1 MVLAD
6 SQSTSNTSGIYSI
19 NSNDVF
25 PLLSSGL
32 WRVKS
37 GRLGIF
43 AVGWKNG
50 EPVGERRYLWT
61 VDVGDL
67 IIETEARSCDLALVA
82 VAFEASEIEPI
93 AKEADAN
100 GDGGICGHVTIP
112 LLRQVE
118 RWVGGLTQVKG
129 FPGRSIA
136 ESSEIVG
143 TVSLEPAEGYSPK
156 AAMMWVRP
164 TTHQAYW
171 LDVERFVLGPSS
183 PLFPISRTTWLQAPE
198 DQSVEL
204 EIVSADQLCSKS
216 SYKEFMQG
224 LNLFHQ
230 YALEVIEEGWQ
241 TDRQR
246 GEQQFTARQ
255 QLNQEVTQTALQGL
269 VSVLQPSSGDYLLA
283 DTPLLRVAG
292 AVGHALGV
300 KIEPP
305 AESEQAQ
312 QVKEPLEAI
321 ARASQLRM
329 RQVLLR
335 GRWWRQDVGP
345 LVAYTQDERRPVAL
359 IPVRQTHYELLEA
372 NGQRIPVTE
381 AVARTVEP
389 VAFMFYRPLPEGHL
403 TAWNLLKFAFQGR
416 QRDLTVMGLAGV
428 VVTLLGMVLPQM
440 TAVLVD
446 DAIPFGSA
454 GLLLQIGLA
463 LVAVAIG
470 RASFQL
476 VQAITTMRLE
486 TGSDVA
492 LQAAVWDRLL
502 KLQTSFF
509 RDYAT
514 GDLLSRVSSITSI
527 RRLLSGSA
535 LDAILSGTF
544 ALLNLGLL
552 FYYSGKLAALALVVA
567 LLIMV
572 VTVTSGAFLLKKQRP
587 MLEIRGE
594 LYGLM
599 VQLINGVSKLRI
611 AGAESR
617 AFAQWGNKYRR
628 LLEIEL
634 STQQLED
641 SVNVFNTVIPTVT
654 TIALF
659 WLASRLVGP
668 FELST
673 GRFLAFNAAFA
684 IFIGGITNLSLTMI
698 DVMDVIPLWMR
709 SQPILAAS
717 PEVTTEKTDPGQL
730 SGAFCVDRVTFRYR
744 EDGPLILDNVTVEA
758 KPGEFIALVGPSGSG
773 KSTVL
778 RLLLGFEHPHS
789 GTVYYDG
796 RDMCGLNLTAIR
808 RQLGVVLQNGHISA
822 GSIFENISGGAL
834 ITQDDA
840 WRAAEMAGFA
850 EDVRNFPMQLH
861 TVVSEGGGNLSGG
874 QRQRLII
881 ARALAL
887 NPKLLLLDEATSALD
902 NRTQAIVSE
911 SLDQLNVTRVV
922 VAHRLSTIRN
932 ADRIYVIKAGR
943 VVQVGNFDE
952 LAKQP
957 GVFAE
962 LIKRQLA

>member
-6 SQSTSNTSGIYSI
+6 SHSADSNGAAAVSDHYSVE
-19 NSNDVF
+19 SNGVF
-25 PLLSSGL
+25 LLSSSLL
-32 WRVKS
+32 WRVAS

-43 AVGWKNG
+43 AVGWQNG

-61 VDVGDL
+61 VDAGDL
-67 IIETEARSCDLALVA
+67 MIGTEARSCDLALVA
-82 VAFEASEIEPI
+82 VAFELSQVELVARGETV
-93 AKEADAN
+93 DL
-100 GDGGICGHVTIP
+100 P
-112 LLRQVE
+112 LLRQIE
-118 RWVGGLTQVKG
+118 RWVNPLTQVKG
-129 FPGRSIA
+129 FPGESIA
-136 ESSEIVG
+136 DASDALGKV
-143 TVSLEPAEGYSPK
+143 VLQPAEAYSPK
-156 AAMMWVRP
+156 APTVWVKP
-164 TTHQAYW
+164 GTNQVCW
-171 LDVERFVLGPSS
+171 LDVEQFVLQPSS
-183 PLFPISRTTWLQAPE
+183 LFPISRTTWLRAHGDP
-198 DQSVEL
+198 
-204 EIVSADQLCSKS
+204 ADLQIFSTEQLCSEF
-216 SYKEFMQG
+216 SYGDLMEG
-224 LNLFHQ
+224 LDRFHR
-230 YALEVIEEGWQ
+230 YALEMIEMGWQ
-241 TDRQR
+241 TDRQL

-255 QLNQEVTQTALQGL
+255 QLNQEITQTTLQGL
-269 VSVLQPSSGDYLLA
+269 VSILQPQSGDYLLA

-300 KIEPP
+300 TIHPQ
-305 AESEQAQ
+305 AESERQTA
-312 QVKEPLEAI
+312 EPLEAI
-321 ARASQLRM
+321 ARASQLRL

-335 GRWWRQDVGP
+335 GRWWRQDAGP
-345 LVAYTQDERRPVAL
+345 LVAYTQDGRRPVAL
-359 IPVRQTHYELLEA
+359 LPVRQTHYELMHS
-372 NGQRIPVTE
+372 NGQRIPVDE

-389 VAFMFYRPLPEGHL
+389 IAFMFYRPLPEGHL
-403 TAWNLLKFAFQGR
+403 TALDLLKFAFHGR
-416 QRDLTVMGLAGV
+416 QRDLVSVGLAGV
-428 VVTLLGMVLPQM
+428 AVTLLGMVLPQM

-486 TGSDVA
+486 TGSDVT

-502 KLQTSFF
+502 KLRTSFF

-514 GDLLSRVSSITSI
+514 GDLLSRVSSITAI
-527 RRLLSGSA
+527 RRVLSGSA

-552 FYYSGKLAALALVVA
+552 FYYSAQLAAVALAVA
-567 LLIMV
+567 LLIMG
-572 VTVTSGAFLLKKQRP
+572 VTIASGAFLLKKQRP
-587 MLEIRGE
+587 MLELRGE

-617 AFAQWGNKYRR
+617 AFAQWGNKYRQ
-628 LLEIEL
+628 LLQIEL
-634 STQQLED
+634 STQRLED
-641 SVNVFNTVIPTVT
+641 TVNVFNTVIPTVT

-659 WLASRLVGP
+659 WVASTLVGP
-668 FELST
+668 FNLST

-684 IFIGGITNLSLTMI
+684 IFIGGITNLSLTVI
-698 DVMDVIPLWMR
+698 DVMDVIPLWLR
-709 SQPILAAS
+709 SQPILAAA
-717 PEVTTEKTDPGQL
+717 PEVTTEKNDPGQL
-730 SGAFCVDRVTFRYR
+730 SGAFCVDHVTFRYR
-744 EDGPLILDNVTVEA
+744 DDGPLILNDVKVEA

-778 RLLLGFEHPHS
+778 RLLLGFEHPQS
-789 GTVYYDG
+789 GTVYFDG
-796 RDMCGLNLTAIR
+796 RDMCGLDLTAVR

-850 EDVRNFPMQLH
+850 EDVRSFPMQLH
-861 TVVSEGGGNLSGG
+861 TVVSEGGSNLSGG

-902 NRTQAIVSE
+902 NRTQAIVSN
-911 SLDQLNVTRVV
+911 SLEQLKVTRVV
-922 VAHRLSTIRN
+922 VAHRLSTIRH

-943 VVQVGNFDE
+943 VVQVGSFDE
-952 LAKQP
+952 LARQP

>member
-6 SQSTSNTSGIYSI
+6 SQSTSSGIQAIS
-19 NSNDVF
+19 SNEVF
-25 PLLSSGL
+25 PLLSSAL

-43 AVGWKNG
+43 AVGWKDG

-67 IIETEARSCDLALVA
+67 IIETEARTCDLALVA

-136 ESSEIVG
+136 EASGLVG
-143 TVSLEPAEGYSPK
+143 MVSLEPAKGYSPK

-164 TTHQAYW
+164 KTNQAYW
-171 LDVERFVLGPSS
+171 LDGSQFVLKPSS
-183 PLFPISRTTWLQAPE
+183 PLFPISRTTWLQSADKP
-198 DQSVEL
+198 VEL
-204 EIVSADQLCSKS
+204 EVVSADQLCSKS
-216 SYKEFMQG
+216 SYREFMQG

-230 YALEVIEEGWQ
+230 YALEVINEGWE
-241 TDRQR
+241 TDRKR

-255 QLNQEVTQTALQGL
+255 QLNQDVTQTTLQGL
-269 VSVLQPSSGDYLLA
+269 VSVLQPGSGDYLLA

-292 AVGHALGV
+292 AVGHALRI

-305 AESEQAQ
+305 AESEQTQ

-321 ARASQLRM
+321 ARASQLRL

-345 LVAYTQDERRPVAL
+345 LVAYMQDGRRPVAL
-359 IPVRQTHYELLEA
+359 LPVRQTHYELLEA
-372 NGQRIPVTE
+372 NGQRVAVNE

-403 TAWNLLKFAFQGR
+403 TAWDLLKFAFQGR
-416 QRDLTVMGLAGV
+416 QRDLMVVGLAGI

-446 DAIPFGSA
+446 DAIPFGSS

-552 FYYSGKLAALALVVA
+552 FYYSGKLAALAVAVA

-572 VTVTSGAFLLKKQRP
+572 VTVASGAFLLKKQRP

-641 SVNVFNTVIPTVT
+641 SVNIFNTVIPTVT

-659 WLASRLVGP
+659 WLASTLVGP

-684 IFIGGITNLSLTMI
+684 IFISGITNLSLTMI

-709 SQPILAAS
+709 SQPILEAS

-744 EDGPLILDNVTVEA
+744 DDGPLILDNVTVQA

-861 TVVSEGGGNLSGG
+861 TVVSEGGSNLSGG

-911 SLDQLNVTRVV
+911 SLDRLNVTRVV

-943 VVQVGNFDE
+943 VVQVGNFEE

-957 GVFAE
+957 GIFAE

>member
-6 SQSTSNTSGIYSI
+6 SQSTFNLSDGHVISSNE
-19 NSNDVF
+19 VF
-25 PLLSSGL
+25 PLLTSGL

-43 AVGWKNG
+43 AVGWQDC

-61 VDVGDL
+61 VQPGDL
-67 IIETEARSCDLALVA
+67 VIGNELRSCDLALIA
-82 VAFEASEIEPI
+82 VAFEISEIEPI
-93 AKEADAN
+93 VKAADNN
-100 GDGGICGHVTIP
+100 GEICGHISLP

-136 ESSEIVG
+136 EASDVVG
-143 TVSLEPAEGYSPK
+143 TLSLDANEGYSPK
-156 AAMMWVRP
+156 AAMRWVRP
-164 TTHQAYW
+164 RTHQACW
-171 LDVERFVLGPSS
+171 LDVERFVLSPTS
-183 PLFPISRTTWLQAPE
+183 PLFPISKTTWVRAA
-198 DQSVEL
+198 DQPVEL
-204 EIVSADQLCSKS
+204 DIVSADQLCSTI
-216 SYKEFMQG
+216 SYGDFVQG

-230 YALEVIEEGWQ
+230 FALEVIEEEWQ
-241 TDRQR
+241 SDRQR
-246 GEQQFTARQ
+246 GEDQFAARQ
-255 QLNQEVTQTALQGL
+255 LLNQEVTQTTLQGL
-269 VSVLQPSSGDYLLA
+269 VSVLQPNAGNYLLA
-283 DTPLLRVAG
+283 ETPLLRMAG

-305 AESEQAQ
+305 AESERTQSL
-312 QVKEPLEAI
+312 KEPLEAI
-321 ARASQLRM
+321 ARASQLRS

-345 LVAYTQDERRPVAL
+345 LVAYTQDGHRPVAL
-359 IPVRQTHYELLEA
+359 LPVHQTHYELLDA
-372 NGQRIPVTE
+372 TGRRATVDE
-381 AVARTVEP
+381 AVASTVEP
-389 VAFMFYRPLPEGHL
+389 VAFMFYRPLPDGHL
-403 TAWNLLKFAFQGR
+403 TAWDLLKFAFHGR
-416 QRDLTVMGLAGV
+416 QRDLAVMALAGV
-428 VVTLLGMVLPQM
+428 IVTLLGMVLPQM

-463 LVAVAIG
+463 LVAMAIG

-486 TGSDVA
+486 TGSDVT

-502 KLQTSFF
+502 KLRTSFF

-544 ALLNLGLL
+544 AILNLGLL
-552 FYYSGKLAALALVVA
+552 FYYSARLAALALVVA
-567 LLIMV
+567 LLIMG
-572 VTVTSGAFLLKKQRP
+572 VTVASGAFLLKKQRP

-617 AFAQWGNKYRR
+617 AFAQWGNKYRQ
-628 LLEIEL
+628 LLQLEL
-634 STQQLED
+634 STQRLED

-659 WLASRLVGP
+659 WVASTLVGP
-668 FELST
+668 FELTT
-673 GRFLAFNAAFA
+673 GRFLAFSAAFA
-684 IFIGGITNLSLTMI
+684 IFISGITNLSLTMI

-709 SQPILAAS
+709 SQPILAAP
-717 PEVTTEKTDPGQL
+717 PEVTAEKTDPGQL
-730 SGAFCVDRVTFRYR
+730 TGAFCMDHVTFRYR
-744 EDGPLILDNVTVEA
+744 DDGPLILDDVTVEA

-778 RLLLGFEHPHS
+778 RLLLGFEHPLS

-834 ITQDDA
+834 NTQDDA
-840 WRAAEMAGFA
+840 WRAAEMAGYA
-850 EDVRNFPMQLH
+850 EDVRNLPMQLH
-861 TVVSEGGGNLSGG
+861 TVVSEGGSNLSGG

-887 NPKLLLLDEATSALD
+887 NPKMLLLDEATSALD
-902 NRTQAIVSE
+902 NKTQAIVSE
-911 SLDQLNVTRVV
+911 SLDRLNVTRIV

-943 VVQVGNFDE
+943 VVQVGSFDE
-952 LAKQP
+952 LAQQP

>member
-6 SQSTSNTSGIYSI
+6 SQSTSSGIQAI
-19 NSNDVF
+19 NSNEVF
-25 PLLSSGL
+25 PLLSSAL

-50 EPVGERRYLWT
+50 EPIGERRYLWT

-67 IIETEARSCDLALVA
+67 IIETEARTCDLALVA

-93 AKEADAN
+93 ARDADAN

-136 ESSEIVG
+136 ETSEVIG
-143 TVSLEPAEGYSPK
+143 TVSLETGEGYSPK
-156 AAMMWVRP
+156 AAMMWVKP
-164 TTHQAYW
+164 KTNQAYW
-171 LDVERFVLGPSS
+171 LDGPKFVLEPSS
-183 PLFPISRTTWLQAPE
+183 PLFPISRTTWLQSA
-198 DQSVEL
+198 DQPVEL
-204 EIVSADQLCSKS
+204 EVVSADQLCSKS

-230 YALEVIEEGWQ
+230 YSLEVINEGWE

-255 QLNQEVTQTALQGL
+255 QLNQDVTQTTLQGL
-269 VSVLQPSSGDYLLA
+269 VSVLQPGTGDYLLA

-292 AVGHALGV
+292 AVGHAMGV

-305 AESEQAQ
+305 AESEQSQ

-335 GRWWRQDVGP
+335 GRWWRQDAGP
-345 LVAYTQDERRPVAL
+345 LMAYTQDGRRPVAL
-359 IPVRQTHYELLEA
+359 LPVRQTHYELLEA
-372 NGQRIPVTE
+372 NGQRVAVNE

-403 TAWNLLKFAFQGR
+403 TAWDLLKFAFQGR
-416 QRDLTVMGLAGV
+416 RRDLTVVGLAGI

-446 DAIPFGSA
+446 DAIPFGSS
-454 GLLLQIGLA
+454 GMLLQIGLA

-552 FYYSGKLAALALVVA
+552 FYYSAKLAALAVAVA

-634 STQQLED
+634 STQRLED
-641 SVNVFNTVIPTVT
+641 SVNIFNTVIPTLT

-659 WLASRLVGP
+659 WLASSLVGP

-684 IFIGGITNLSLTMI
+684 IFISGITNLSLTMI

-709 SQPILAAS
+709 SQPILDAA
-717 PEVTTEKTDPGQL
+717 PEVTAEKTDPGQL
-730 SGAFCVDRVTFRYR
+730 TGTFKVDRVTFRYR
-744 EDGPLILDNVTVEA
+744 DDGPLILDGVTVEA

-778 RLLLGFEHPHS
+778 RLLLGFERPQS

-822 GSIFENISGGAL
+822 GSIYENISGGAL

-902 NRTQAIVSE
+902 NKTQAIVSE
-911 SLDQLNVTRVV
+911 SLDRLNVTRVV

-943 VVQVGNFDE
+943 VVQVGGFDE

>member
-6 SQSTSNTSGIYSI
+6 SQSTSSDIQSI
-19 NSNDVF
+19 NSNEVF
-25 PLLSSGL
+25 PLLSSRL
-32 WRVKS
+32 WKVKS

-43 AVGWKNG
+43 AVGWKDG

-61 VDVGDL
+61 VNIGDL
-67 IIETEARSCDLALVA
+67 IIETEARTCDLALIA

-93 AKEADAN
+93 AREADAN

-136 ESSEIVG
+136 NVSNVVG
-143 TVSLEPAEGYSPK
+143 TVSLEVADSYSPK
-156 AAMMWVRP
+156 AAMMWVKP
-164 TTHQAYW
+164 KTHKAYW
-171 LDVERFVLGPSS
+171 LDTERFVLDPSS
-183 PLFPISRTTWLQAPE
+183 PLFPISRTTWVQAQDKPV
-198 DQSVEL
+198 DL
-204 EIVSADQLCSKS
+204 EVVSADRLCSKS

-230 YALEVIEEGWQ
+230 YALEVIQEGWQ
-241 TDRQR
+241 SDRQR
-246 GEQQFTARQ
+246 GEEQFTARQ
-255 QLNQEVTQTALQGL
+255 QLNQEVTQTTLQGL
-269 VSVLQPSSGDYLLA
+269 VSVLQPGSGDYLLA
-283 DTPLLRVAG
+283 ETPLLRVAG

-345 LVAYTQDERRPVAL
+345 LIAYTQDSRRPVAL
-359 IPVRQTHYELLEA
+359 LPVQQTHYELLYA
-372 NGQRIPVTE
+372 NGKRIPVSE
-381 AVARTVEP
+381 AIAGTIEP

-403 TAWNLLKFAFQGR
+403 TAWDLLKFAFHGR
-416 QRDLTVMGLAGV
+416 QRDLLMMAGAGI

-470 RASFQL
+470 RACFQL

-486 TGSDVA
+486 TGSDVT

-527 RRLLSGSA
+527 RRILSGSA

-552 FYYSGKLAALALVVA
+552 FYYSGKLAALAVAVA
-567 LLIMV
+567 LLIMA
-572 VTVTSGAFLLKKQRP
+572 VTVTSGALLLKKQRP
-587 MLEIRGE
+587 MLELRGE

-628 LLEIEL
+628 LLQIEL
-634 STQQLED
+634 STQRLED
-641 SVNVFNTVIPTVT
+641 SVNVFNTIIPTVT

-659 WLASRLVGP
+659 WLASTLVGP
-668 FELST
+668 LELST

-684 IFIGGITNLSLTMI
+684 IFIGGVTNLSLTMI

-709 SQPILAAS
+709 SQPILEAA

-730 SGAFCVDRVTFRYR
+730 TGAFKVDRVRFRYR
-744 EDGPLILDNVTVEA
+744 DDGPLILDDVTVEA
-758 KPGEFIALVGPSGSG
+758 NPGEFIALVGPSGSG

-778 RLLLGFEHPHS
+778 RLLLGFEHPLS

-861 TVVSEGGGNLSGG
+861 TVVSEGGSNLSGG

-887 NPKLLLLDEATSALD
+887 NPKLLFLDEATSALD
-902 NRTQAIVSE
+902 NKTQAIVSE

-943 VVQVGNFDE
+943 VVQVGSFDE

>member
-1 MVLAD
+1 MVLANSHSAD
-6 SQSTSNTSGIYSI
+6 SNGAAAASDSHSIESNG
-19 NSNDVF
+19 VF
-25 PLLSSGL
+25 LLSSSRL
-32 WRVKS
+32 WRVAS

-43 AVGWKNG
+43 AVGWQNG

-61 VDVGDL
+61 VEAGDL
-67 IIETEARSCDLALVA
+67 MIGTAARSCNLALVA
-82 VAFEASEIEPI
+82 VAFELSQVEPV
-93 AKEADAN
+93 AQGETVDL
-100 GDGGICGHVTIP
+100 P
-112 LLRQVE
+112 LLRQIE
-118 RWVGGLTQVKG
+118 RWVNPLTQVKG
-129 FPGRSIA
+129 FPGESIA
-136 ESSEIVG
+136 DASDAVGKIV
-143 TVSLEPAEGYSPK
+143 LQPAETYSPK
-156 AAMMWVRP
+156 APMVWVKP
-164 TTHQAYW
+164 VTNQVCW
-171 LDVERFVLGPSS
+171 LDVEQFSLQPSS
-183 PLFPISRTTWLQAPE
+183 LFPISRTTWLRAHGEPVDLQILST
-198 DQSVEL
+198 Q
-204 EIVSADQLCSKS
+204 QLCANF
-216 SYKEFMQG
+216 SYGDLIEG
-224 LNLFHQ
+224 LDLFHR
-230 YALEVIEEGWQ
+230 YALEMIEMGWQ

-255 QLNQEVTQTALQGL
+255 QLNQEITQTTLQGL
-269 VSVLQPSSGDYLLA
+269 VSILQPQSGNYLLA

-300 KIEPP
+300 TIQPP
-305 AESEQAQ
+305 AESERQIA
-312 QVKEPLEAI
+312 EPLEAI
-321 ARASQLRM
+321 ARSSQLRL

-345 LVAYTQDERRPVAL
+345 LVAYTQDGRRPVAL
-359 IPVRQTHYELLEA
+359 LPVRQTHYELMYA
-372 NGQRIPVTE
+372 TGQRISVDE

-389 VAFMFYRPLPEGHL
+389 IAFMFYRPLPEGHL
-403 TAWNLLKFAFQGR
+403 TALDLLKFAFYGR
-416 QRDLTVMGLAGV
+416 QRDLVSVGLAGV
-428 VVTLLGMVLPQM
+428 AVTLLGMVLPQM

-486 TGSDVA
+486 TGSDVT

-502 KLQTSFF
+502 KLRTSFF

-514 GDLLSRVSSITSI
+514 GDLLSRVSSITAI
-527 RRLLSGSA
+527 RRVLSGSA

-552 FYYSGKLAALALVVA
+552 FYYSGKLAAVALAVA
-567 LLIMV
+567 LLIMG
-572 VTVTSGAFLLKKQRP
+572 VTITSGAFLLKKQRP
-587 MLEIRGE
+587 MLELRGE

-617 AFAQWGNKYRR
+617 AFAQWGNKYRQ
-628 LLEIEL
+628 LLQIEL
-634 STQQLED
+634 STQRLED
-641 SVNVFNTVIPTVT
+641 TVNVFNTVIPTVT

-659 WLASRLVGP
+659 WVASTLVGP
-668 FELST
+668 FNLST

-684 IFIGGITNLSLTMI
+684 IFIGGITNLSLTVI

-709 SQPILAAS
+709 SQPILAAA
-717 PEVTTEKTDPGQL
+717 PEVTTEKNDPGQL
-730 SGAFCVDRVTFRYR
+730 SGAFCVDHVTFRYR
-744 EDGPLILDNVTVEA
+744 DDGPLILNDVKVEA

-778 RLLLGFEHPHS
+778 RLLLGFEHPQS
-789 GTVYYDG
+789 GTVYFDG
-796 RDMCGLNLTAIR
+796 RDMCGLNLTAVR

-850 EDVRNFPMQLH
+850 EDVRSFPMQLH
-861 TVVSEGGGNLSGG
+861 TVVSEGGSNLSGG

-902 NRTQAIVSE
+902 NKTQAIVSE
-911 SLDQLNVTRVV
+911 SLDRLKVTRVV
-922 VAHRLSTIRN
+922 VAHRLSTIRH

-943 VVQVGNFDE
+943 VVQVGSFDE
-952 LAKQP
+952 LAQQP

>member
-6 SQSTSNTSGIYSI
+6 SQSTSSGIQAI
-19 NSNDVF
+19 NSNEVF
-25 PLLSSGL
+25 PLLSSAL

-50 EPVGERRYLWT
+50 EPIGERRYLWT

-67 IIETEARSCDLALVA
+67 IIETEARTCDLALVA

-93 AKEADAN
+93 ARDADAN

-136 ESSEIVG
+136 ETSEVIG
-143 TVSLEPAEGYSPK
+143 TVSLETGEGYSPK
-156 AAMMWVRP
+156 AAMMWVKP
-164 TTHQAYW
+164 KTNQAYW
-171 LDVERFVLGPSS
+171 LDGPKFVLEPSS
-183 PLFPISRTTWLQAPE
+183 PLFPISRTTWLQSA
-198 DQSVEL
+198 DQPVEL
-204 EIVSADQLCSKS
+204 EVVSADQLCSKS

-230 YALEVIEEGWQ
+230 YSLEVINEGWE

-255 QLNQEVTQTALQGL
+255 QLNQDVTQTTLQGL
-269 VSVLQPSSGDYLLA
+269 VSVLQPGTGDYLLA

-292 AVGHALGV
+292 AVGHAMGV

-305 AESEQAQ
+305 AESEQSQ

-335 GRWWRQDVGP
+335 GRWWRQDAGP
-345 LVAYTQDERRPVAL
+345 LMAYTQDGRRPVAL
-359 IPVRQTHYELLEA
+359 LPVRQTHYELLEA
-372 NGQRIPVTE
+372 NGQRVAVNE

-403 TAWNLLKFAFQGR
+403 TAWDLLKFAFQGR
-416 QRDLTVMGLAGV
+416 RRDLTVVGLAGI

-446 DAIPFGSA
+446 DAIPFGSS
-454 GLLLQIGLA
+454 GMLLQIGLA

-552 FYYSGKLAALALVVA
+552 FYYSAKLAALAVAVA

-634 STQQLED
+634 STQRLED
-641 SVNVFNTVIPTVT
+641 SVNIFNTVIPTLT

-659 WLASRLVGP
+659 WLASSLVGP

-684 IFIGGITNLSLTMI
+684 IFISGITNLSLTMI

-709 SQPILAAS
+709 SQPILDAA
-717 PEVTTEKTDPGQL
+717 PEVTAEKTDPGQL
-730 SGAFCVDRVTFRYR
+730 TGAFKVDRVTFRYR
-744 EDGPLILDNVTVEA
+744 DDGPLILDGVTVEA

-778 RLLLGFEHPHS
+778 RLLLGFERPQS

-822 GSIFENISGGAL
+822 GSIYENISGGAL

-902 NRTQAIVSE
+902 NKTQAIVSE
-911 SLDQLNVTRVV
+911 SLDRLNVTRVV

-943 VVQVGNFDE
+943 VVQVGSFDE

>member
-6 SQSTSNTSGIYSI
+6 SQSTSNASGIQTI

-25 PLLSSGL
+25 PLSSSGL
-32 WRVKS
+32 WQVKS

-50 EPVGERRYLWT
+50 AAVGERRYLWT

-82 VAFEASEIEPI
+82 VAFEASQIEPI

-136 ESSEIVG
+136 EVSEAVG
-143 TVSLEPAEGYSPK
+143 TVSLEPAGSYSPK
-156 AAMMWVRP
+156 AAMMWVKP
-164 TTHQAYW
+164 KTNQAYW
-171 LDVERFVLGPSS
+171 LDASQFVLDPSS
-183 PLFPISRTTWLQAPE
+183 PLFPISRTTWLQAQEQPV
-198 DQSVEL
+198 DLDV
-204 EIVSADQLCSKS
+204 VSADQLCSKS

-230 YALEVIEEGWQ
+230 YALEVIEAGWQ

-255 QLNQEVTQTALQGL
+255 QLNQEVTQTTLQGL
-269 VSVLQPSSGDYLLA
+269 VSVLQPSAGDYLLA
-283 DTPLLRVAG
+283 ETPLLRIAG
-292 AVGHALGV
+292 AVGHVLGV

-312 QVKEPLEAI
+312 QIKEPLEAI
-321 ARASQLRM
+321 ARSSQLRL

-335 GRWWRQDVGP
+335 GRWWRQDAGP
-345 LVAYTQDERRPVAL
+345 LVAYTQEGRQPVAL
-359 IPVRQTHYELLEA
+359 LPVRQTHYELLDA
-372 NGQRIPVTE
+372 NGKRVAVNE

-389 VAFMFYRPLPEGHL
+389 VAFMFYRPLPDGHL
-403 TAWNLLKFAFQGR
+403 TAWDLLKFAFQGR
-416 QRDLTVMGLAGV
+416 RRDLTVVGLAGIA
-428 VVTLLGMVLPQM
+428 VTLLGMVLPQM

-446 DAIPFGSA
+446 DAIPFGSS

-502 KLQTSFF
+502 KLRTSFF

-552 FYYSGKLAALALVVA
+552 FYYSGKLAALALAVA

-572 VTVTSGAFLLKKQRP
+572 VTITSGALLLKKQRP

-617 AFAQWGNKYRR
+617 AFAQWGNKYRQ
-628 LLEIEL
+628 LLQIEL

-641 SVNVFNTVIPTVT
+641 AVNVFNSVIPTVT

-659 WLASRLVGP
+659 WVASTLVGP
-668 FELST
+668 FSLST
-673 GRFLAFNAAFA
+673 GKFLAFNAAFA

-709 SQPILAAS
+709 SQPILEAP
-717 PEVTTEKTDPGQL
+717 PEVTIEKNDPGQL
-730 SGAFCVDRVTFRYR
+730 SGAFCVDHVTFRYR
-744 EDGPLILDNVTVEA
+744 DDGPLILNDVKVEA
-758 KPGEFIALVGPSGSG
+758 KSGEFIALVGPSGSG

-778 RLLLGFEHPHS
+778 RLLLGFEKPQS
-789 GTVYYDG
+789 GTVYFDG
-796 RDMCGLNLTAIR
+796 RDMAGLNLTAVR

-840 WRAAEMAGFA
+840 WRAAEMSGFA

-902 NRTQAIVSE
+902 NKTQAIVSD
-911 SLDQLNVTRVV
+911 SLDRLNVTRVV

-932 ADRIYVIKAGR
+932 ADRIYVIRAGR
-943 VVQVGNFDE
+943 VVQVGNFDQ

-957 GVFAE
+957 GVFAD

>member
-1 MVLAD
+1 FIG
-6 SQSTSNTSGIYSI
+6 S
-19 NSNDVF
+19 
-25 PLLSSGL
+25 
-32 WRVKS
+32 
-37 GRLGIF
+37 
-43 AVGWKNG
+43 
-50 EPVGERRYLWT
+50 
-61 VDVGDL
+61 
-67 IIETEARSCDLALVA
+67 EARSCNLALVA
-82 VAFEASEIEPI
+82 VAFEASELEPI
-93 AKEADAN
+93 AGAADAI
-100 GDGGICGHVTIP
+100 GSICGHVTIP

-118 RWVGGLTQVKG
+118 RWVGALTQIKG

-136 ESSEIVG
+136 DVSDAVG
-143 TVSLEPAEGYSPK
+143 KLSLDPTGSYSPK
-156 AAMMWVRP
+156 AAMVWVKP
-164 TTHQAYW
+164 KTNQVYW
-171 LDVERFVLGPSS
+171 LDVEKFVLKPSS
-183 PLFPISRTTWLQAPE
+183 PLFPISQTTWLQAQNQP
-198 DQSVEL
+198 VEL
-204 EIVSADQLCSKS
+204 EIVSADQLCARS
-216 SYKEFMQG
+216 SYGEFIQG
-224 LNLFHQ
+224 LNLFHR
-230 YALEVIEEGWQ
+230 YTLEIIEAGWQ
-241 TDRQR
+241 SDRQQ
-246 GEQQFTARQ
+246 GEAQFTARQ
-255 QLNQEVTQTALQGL
+255 QLNQEVTQTTLQGL
-269 VSVLQPSSGDYLLA
+269 VSVLQPGSGDFLLA
-283 DTPLLRVAG
+283 ETPLLRVAG
-292 AVGHALGV
+292 AVAHALGV
-300 KIEPP
+300 QIEPP
-305 AESEQAQ
+305 TESEQAQ
-312 QVKEPLEAI
+312 QIKEPLEAI
-321 ARASQLRM
+321 ARASQLRL

-335 GRWWRQDVGP
+335 GRWWRQDAGP
-345 LVAYTQDERRPVAL
+345 LVAYTQNGHCPVAL
-359 IPVRQTHYELLEA
+359 LPVRQTHYELLDA
-372 NGQRIPVTE
+372 TGRRTAVNE
-381 AVARTVEP
+381 AVAGTIEP

-403 TAWNLLKFAFQGR
+403 TAWDLLKFAFYGR
-416 QRDLTVMGLAGV
+416 QRDLMVVALAGI

-446 DAIPFGSA
+446 DAIPFGSG
-454 GLLLQIGLA
+454 GLLVQIGLA

-486 TGSDVA
+486 TGSDVT

-502 KLQTSFF
+502 KLRTSFF
-509 RDYAT
+509 RDYAN

-527 RRLLSGSA
+527 RRILSGSA

-552 FYYSGKLAALALVVA
+552 FYYSGRLAVLALGVA
-567 LLIMV
+567 LLTMG
-572 VTVTSGAFLLKKQRP
+572 VTVVSGALLLKKQRP
-587 MLEIRGE
+587 MLELRGE

-611 AGAESR
+611 AGAETR
-617 AFAQWGNKYRR
+617 AFAQWGDRYRR
-628 LLEIEL
+628 LLQIEL

-641 SVNVFNTVIPTVT
+641 SVNIFNTVIPTAT

-659 WLASRLVGP
+659 WVASTLVGP
-668 FELST
+668 LNLST

-684 IFIGGITNLSLTMI
+684 IFIGGVTNLSLTMI

-709 SQPILAAS
+709 SQPILEAQ

-730 SGAFCVDRVTFRYR
+730 TGAFCLDRVTFRYR
-744 EDGPLILDNVTVEA
+744 DDGPLILDDVTIEA

-778 RLLLGFEHPHS
+778 RLLLGFEHAQS

-840 WRAAEMAGFA
+840 WQAAEMAGFA
-850 EDVRNFPMQLH
+850 DDIRNFPMQLH
-861 TVVSEGGGNLSGG
+861 TVVSEGGTNLSGG

-881 ARALAL
+881 ARAVAL

-911 SLDQLNVTRVV
+911 SLDRLKVTRVV

-943 VVQVGNFDE
+943 VVQVGGFE
-952 LAKQP
+952 QLAKQP

>member
-1 MVLAD
+1 MI
-6 SQSTSNTSGIYSI
+6 G
-19 NSNDVF
+19 
-25 PLLSSGL
+25 
-32 WRVKS
+32 
-37 GRLGIF
+37 
-43 AVGWKNG
+43 
-50 EPVGERRYLWT
+50 
-61 VDVGDL
+61 
-67 IIETEARSCDLALVA
+67 TEARSCDLALVA
-82 VAFEASEIEPI
+82 VAFELSQVEPV
-93 AKEADAN
+93 AKEETVDL
-100 GDGGICGHVTIP
+100 P
-112 LLRQVE
+112 LLRQIE
-118 RWVGGLTQVKG
+118 RWVNPLTQVKG
-129 FPGRSIA
+129 FPGESIA
-136 ESSEIVG
+136 DASDALGKV
-143 TVSLEPAEGYSPK
+143 VLQPAEAYSPK
-156 AAMMWVRP
+156 APTVWVKP
-164 TTHQAYW
+164 VTNQACW
-171 LDVERFVLGPSS
+171 LDVEQFVLPPSS
-183 PLFPISRTTWLQAPE
+183 LFPISRTTWLRAHGEPVDLQILSTE
-198 DQSVEL
+198 
-204 EIVSADQLCSKS
+204 QLCANF
-216 SYKEFMQG
+216 SYGDLIEG
-224 LNLFHQ
+224 LDLFHQ
-230 YALEVIEEGWQ
+230 YALEMIEMGWQ

-255 QLNQEVTQTALQGL
+255 QLNQEITQTTLQGL
-269 VSVLQPSSGDYLLA
+269 VSILQPQSGNYLLA

-300 KIEPP
+300 TIQPP
-305 AESEQAQ
+305 AESERQTA
-312 QVKEPLEAI
+312 EPLEAI
-321 ARASQLRM
+321 ARSSQLRL

-335 GRWWRQDVGP
+335 DRWWRQDAGP
-345 LVAYTQDERRPVAL
+345 LVAYTQDGRRPVAL
-359 IPVRQTHYELLEA
+359 LPVRQTHYELMYS
-372 NGQRIPVTE
+372 NGQRIPVDE

-389 VAFMFYRPLPEGHL
+389 IAFMFYRPLPEGHL
-403 TAWNLLKFAFQGR
+403 TALDLLKFAFHGR
-416 QRDLTVMGLAGV
+416 QRDLVSVGLAGV
-428 VVTLLGMVLPQM
+428 AVTLLGMVLPQM

-486 TGSDVA
+486 TGSDVT

-502 KLQTSFF
+502 KLRTSFF

-514 GDLLSRVSSITSI
+514 GDLLSRVSSITAI
-527 RRLLSGSA
+527 RRVLSGSA

-552 FYYSGKLAALALVVA
+552 FYYSGKLAAVALAVA
-567 LLIMV
+567 LLIMG
-572 VTVTSGAFLLKKQRP
+572 VTITSGAFLLKKQRP
-587 MLEIRGE
+587 MLELRGE

-617 AFAQWGNKYRR
+617 AFAQWGNKYRQ
-628 LLEIEL
+628 LLQIEL
-634 STQQLED
+634 STQRLED
-641 SVNVFNTVIPTVT
+641 TVNVFNTVIPTVT

-659 WLASRLVGP
+659 WVASTLVGP
-668 FELST
+668 FNLST

-684 IFIGGITNLSLTMI
+684 IFIGGITNLSLTVI
-698 DVMDVIPLWMR
+698 DVMDVIPLWLR
-709 SQPILAAS
+709 SQPILAAP
-717 PEVTTEKTDPGQL
+717 PEVTTEKNDPGQL
-730 SGAFCVDRVTFRYR
+730 SGAFCVDHVTFRYR
-744 EDGPLILDNVTVEA
+744 DDGPLILNDVKVEA

-778 RLLLGFEHPHS
+778 RLLLGFEHPQS
-789 GTVYYDG
+789 GTVYFDG
-796 RDMCGLNLTAIR
+796 RDMCGLNLTAVR

-834 ITQDDA
+834 ITQDEA

-850 EDVRNFPMQLH
+850 EDVRSFPMQLH
-861 TVVSEGGGNLSGG
+861 TVVSEGGSNLSGG

-902 NRTQAIVSE
+902 NKTQAIVSD
-911 SLDQLNVTRVV
+911 SLDRLKVTRVV
-922 VAHRLSTIRN
+922 VAHRLSTIRH

-943 VVQVGNFDE
+943 VVQVGSFDE
-952 LAKQP
+952 LAQQP

>member
-6 SQSTSNTSGIYSI
+6 AHTSSIQSIESNG
-19 NSNDVF
+19 VF
-25 PLLSSGL
+25 PLTVSKL
-32 WRVKS
+32 WKVKS

-43 AVGWKNG
+43 AVSWKND

-67 IIETEARSCDLALVA
+67 IIGTEARTCDLALVA
-82 VAFEASEIEPI
+82 VAFEASEV
-93 AKEADAN
+93 EAVTQPVN
-100 GDGGICGHVTIP
+100 PDGSICGHVTIP

-118 RWVGGLTQVKG
+118 RWVGALTQVKG

-136 ESSEIVG
+136 EVSDVVG
-143 TVSLEPAEGYSPK
+143 TLNLEPASGYSPR

-164 TTHQAYW
+164 KNTPAYW
-171 LDVERFVLGPSS
+171 LDAEHFVLQPSS
-183 PLFPISRTTWLQAPE
+183 PVFPISRTTWVQAPDE
-198 DQSVEL
+198 PVEL
-204 EIVSADQLCSKS
+204 DVVSADQLCAKS
-216 SYKEFMQG
+216 TYGDFVQG

-230 YALEVIEEGWQ
+230 YALELIEEGWQ
-241 TDRQR
+241 SDRQR

-255 QLNQEVTQTALQGL
+255 QLNQDVTETTLQGL
-269 VSVLQPSSGDYLLA
+269 VSVLQPGAGDYLLA

-321 ARASQLRM
+321 SRASQLRL

-335 GRWWRQDVGP
+335 GRWWRQDSGP
-345 LVAYTQDERRPVAL
+345 LVAYTQEGRYPVAL
-359 IPVRQTHYELLEA
+359 LPVRQTHYELLDA
-372 NGQRIPVTE
+372 NGKRIPVNETI
-381 AVARTVEP
+381 ARTVEP
-389 VAFMFYRPLPEGHL
+389 VAFMFYRPLPDGDL
-403 TAWNLLKFAFQGR
+403 KAWDLLKFAFQGR
-416 QRDLTVMGLAGV
+416 QRDLMVMAVAGV
-428 VVTLLGMVLPQM
+428 IVTLLGMVLPQM

-446 DAIPFGSA
+446 DAIPFGSV

-470 RASFQL
+470 RACFQL

-486 TGSDVA
+486 TGSDVT

-509 RDYAT
+509 RDYST

-527 RRLLSGSA
+527 RSILSGSA

-552 FYYSGKLAALALVVA
+552 FYYSSKLAVLAMAVA

-572 VTVTSGAFLLKKQRP
+572 VTVTSGALLLKKQRP
-587 MLEIRGE
+587 MLELRGE

-634 STQQLED
+634 STQRLED

-659 WLASRLVGP
+659 WVASTLVGP
-668 FELST
+668 LNLST

-709 SQPILAAS
+709 SQPILDAS

-730 SGAFCVDRVTFRYR
+730 TGAFCVDHVTFRYR
-744 EDGPLILDNVTVEA
+744 DDGPLILDDVTVEA

-773 KSTVL
+773 KSTVM
-778 RLLLGFEHPHS
+778 RLLLGFEHPQS

-861 TVVSEGGGNLSGG
+861 TVVSEGGSNLSGG

-911 SLDQLNVTRVV
+911 SLDRLNVTRVV

-943 VVQVGNFDE
+943 VVQVGSFDE

>member
-6 SQSTSNTSGIYSI
+6 SPNLSNIHSI
-19 NSNDVF
+19 DSNGVF
-25 PLLSSGL
+25 PLVEFGL

-43 AVGWKNG
+43 AVGWKEG
-50 EPVGERRYLWT
+50 EPVGERRYLRT
-61 VDVGDL
+61 VDVGDVMVG
-67 IIETEARSCDLALVA
+67 TDAHPFNLAFIA
-82 VAFEASEIEPI
+82 VAFEASEIEPV
-93 AKEADAN
+93 AKPEDSN
-100 GDGGICGHVTIP
+100 GNICGHVGMP

-118 RWVGGLTQVKG
+118 RWVEALTQVKG
-129 FPGRSIA
+129 FPGRSIV
-136 ESSEIVG
+136 EFSNSVG
-143 TVSLEPAEGYSPK
+143 PLSLAPADGYSPK
-156 AAMMWVRP
+156 ATMMWVKLKNNS
-164 TTHQAYW
+164 AYW
-171 LDVERFVLGPSS
+171 LDGENFVLEPSS
-183 PLFPISRTTWLQAPE
+183 PLFPVSRMTWVQTKEQPA
-198 DQSVEL
+198 DL
-204 EIVSADQLCSKS
+204 EISSSEQLCSRV
-216 SYKEFMQG
+216 SYGEFLQG

-230 YALEVIEEGWQ
+230 YALEVIEEGWKS
-241 TDRQR
+241 DRQR

-255 QLNQEVTQTALQGL
+255 QLNQDATETTLQGL
-269 VSVLQPSSGDYLLA
+269 VSVLQPGSGDYLLA
-283 DTPLLRVAG
+283 ETPLLRVAG
-292 AVGHALGV
+292 AVGHALRV
-300 KIEPP
+300 TIEPP
-305 AESEQAQ
+305 AESEQSQ

-321 ARASQLRM
+321 ARASQLRL

-335 GRWWRQDVGP
+335 GRWWQQDVGP
-345 LVAYTQDERRPVAL
+345 LVAYTQDGRRPVAL
-359 IPVRQTHYELLEA
+359 LPVRQTHYEMLEA
-372 NGQRIPVTE
+372 SGKRVAVNE
-381 AVARTVEP
+381 AIARTLEP

-403 TAWNLLKFAFQGR
+403 TAWDLLKFAFQGR
-416 QRDLTVMGLAGV
+416 QRDLMVMGLAGV

-470 RASFQL
+470 RACFQL

-486 TGSDVA
+486 TGSDVT

-552 FYYSGKLAALALVVA
+552 FYYSAKLAVLALAVA

-572 VTVTSGAFLLKKQRP
+572 VTVTSGALLLKKQRP
-587 MLEIRGE
+587 MLELRGE

-617 AFAQWGNKYRR
+617 AFAQWGNRYRR
-628 LLEIEL
+628 LLQIEL
-634 STQQLED
+634 STQRLED
-641 SVNVFNTVIPTVT
+641 SVNVFNSIIPTVT

-659 WLASRLVGP
+659 WMASTLVGP
-668 FELST
+668 LNLTT

-684 IFIGGITNLSLTMI
+684 IFIGGVTNLSLTMI

-709 SQPILAAS
+709 SQPILEAP

-730 SGAFCVDRVTFRYR
+730 TGAFCVDRVTFRYR
-744 EDGPLILDNVTVEA
+744 DDGPLILDGVTVEA

-902 NRTQAIVSE
+902 NKTQAIVSE
-911 SLDQLNVTRVV
+911 SLDRLNVTRVV

-932 ADRIYVIKAGR
+932 ADRIYVIKAGQ

>member
-6 SQSTSNTSGIYSI
+6 SQGTFSAANVDAIESNG
-19 NSNDVF
+19 VF

-43 AVGWKNG
+43 AVGWKEG

-67 IIETEARSCDLALVA
+67 MIGTEARTCDLALVA

-93 AKEADAN
+93 AKDADAN
-100 GDGGICGHVTIP
+100 GKGGICGHVTIP

-118 RWVGGLTQVKG
+118 RWVGELTQIKG

-136 ESSEIVG
+136 EVSEVVG
-143 TVSLEPAEGYSPK
+143 TVNLEPEGGYSPK

-164 TTHQAYW
+164 TDSPAYW
-171 LDVERFVLGPSS
+171 LDGERFVLKPSS
-183 PLFPISRTTWLQAPE
+183 PLFPISRTTWVQAQ
-198 DQSVEL
+198 DQPVEL
-204 EIVSADQLCSKS
+204 EVVSAEKLCSKS
-216 SYKEFMQG
+216 SYGDFVKG

-230 YALEVIEEGWQ
+230 YALEVIDEGWQ
-241 TDRQR
+241 LDRQR
-246 GEQQFTARQ
+246 GEDQFTARQ
-255 QLNQEVTQTALQGL
+255 QLNQEVTQTTLQGL
-269 VSVLQPSSGDYLLA
+269 VSVLQPDASDFLLA
-283 DTPLLRVAG
+283 ETPLLRVAG

-305 AESEQAQ
+305 AESEHAQ

-321 ARASQLRM
+321 ARASQLRL

-345 LVAYTQDERRPVAL
+345 LVAYTQDGHQPVAL
-359 IPVRQTHYELLEA
+359 MPVRQTHYELLDA
-372 NGQRIPVTE
+372 AGQRVAVNE
-381 AVARTVEP
+381 AVARTIEP

-403 TAWNLLKFAFQGR
+403 TAWDLLKFAFQGR
-416 QRDLTVMGLAGV
+416 QRDLAVVGIAGV

-446 DAIPFGSA
+446 DAIPFGSV
-454 GLLLQIGLA
+454 GMLLQIGLA
-463 LVAVAIG
+463 LVAMAIG

-502 KLQTSFF
+502 KLRTSFF
-509 RDYAT
+509 KDYAT

-544 ALLNLGLL
+544 AVLNLGLL
-552 FYYSGKLAALALVVA
+552 FYYSGKLALLALAVA
-567 LLIMV
+567 LLIMA

-587 MLEIRGE
+587 MLELRGE

-628 LLEIEL
+628 LLQIEL
-634 STQQLED
+634 STQRLED
-641 SVNVFNTVIPTVT
+641 AVNIFNSVIPTVT
-654 TIALF
+654 AIALF
-659 WLASRLVGP
+659 WLASTLVGP
-668 FELST
+668 FELTT
-673 GRFLAFNAAFA
+673 GRFLAFSAAFA
-684 IFIGGITNLSLTMI
+684 IFISGITNLSLTMI

-709 SQPILAAS
+709 SQPILDAP
-717 PEVTTEKTDPGQL
+717 PEVTTEKTDPGKL

-744 EDGPLILDNVTVEA
+744 DDGPLILNDVTVEA

-778 RLLLGFEHPHS
+778 RLLLGFENPHS

-796 RDMCGLNLTAIR
+796 RDMAGLNLTAVR
-808 RQLGVVLQNGHISA
+808 RQLGVVLQNGHISS

-902 NRTQAIVSE
+902 NKTQAIVSE
-911 SLDQLNVTRVV
+911 SLDRLNVTRVV

-943 VVQVGNFDE
+943 VVQVGSFDE
-952 LAKQP
+952 LAEQP

>member
-1 MVLAD
+1 MVLAN
-6 SQSTSNTSGIYSI
+6 SQSTSSDIKSI
-19 NSNDVF
+19 NSNEVF
-25 PLLSSGL
+25 PLLSSRL
-32 WRVKS
+32 WKVKS

-43 AVGWKNG
+43 AVGWKDG

-61 VDVGDL
+61 VNIGDL
-67 IIETEARSCDLALVA
+67 IIETEARTCDLALIA

-93 AKEADAN
+93 AREADAN

-136 ESSEIVG
+136 NVSNVVG
-143 TVSLEPAEGYSPK
+143 TVSLEVADSYSPK
-156 AAMMWVRP
+156 AAMMWVKP
-164 TTHQAYW
+164 KTHKAYW
-171 LDVERFVLGPSS
+171 LDTERFVLDPSS
-183 PLFPISRTTWLQAPE
+183 PLFPISRTTWVQAQDKPV
-198 DQSVEL
+198 DL
-204 EIVSADQLCSKS
+204 EVVSADRLCSKS

-230 YALEVIEEGWQ
+230 YALEVIQEGWQ
-241 TDRQR
+241 SDRQR
-246 GEQQFTARQ
+246 GEEQFTARQ
-255 QLNQEVTQTALQGL
+255 QLNQEVTQTTLQGL
-269 VSVLQPSSGDYLLA
+269 VSVLQPGSGDYLLA
-283 DTPLLRVAG
+283 ETPLLRVAG

-345 LVAYTQDERRPVAL
+345 LIAYTQDSRRPVAL
-359 IPVRQTHYELLEA
+359 LPVQQTHYELLYA
-372 NGQRIPVTE
+372 NGKRIPVSE
-381 AVARTVEP
+381 AIAGTIEP

-403 TAWNLLKFAFQGR
+403 TAWDLLKFAFHGR
-416 QRDLTVMGLAGV
+416 QRDLLMMAGAGI

-470 RASFQL
+470 RACFQL

-486 TGSDVA
+486 TGSDVT

-527 RRLLSGSA
+527 RRILSGSA

-552 FYYSGKLAALALVVA
+552 FYYSGKLAALAVAVA
-567 LLIMV
+567 LLIMA
-572 VTVTSGAFLLKKQRP
+572 VTVTSGALLLKKQRP
-587 MLEIRGE
+587 MLELRGE

-628 LLEIEL
+628 LLQIEL
-634 STQQLED
+634 STQRLED
-641 SVNVFNTVIPTVT
+641 SVNVFNTIIPTVT

-659 WLASRLVGP
+659 WLASTLVGP
-668 FELST
+668 LELST

-684 IFIGGITNLSLTMI
+684 IFIGGVTNLSLTMI

-709 SQPILAAS
+709 SQPILEAA

-730 SGAFCVDRVTFRYR
+730 TGTFKVDRVRFRYR
-744 EDGPLILDNVTVEA
+744 DDGPLILDDVTVEA
-758 KPGEFIALVGPSGSG
+758 NPGEFIALVGPSGSG

-778 RLLLGFEHPHS
+778 RLLLGFEHPLS

-861 TVVSEGGGNLSGG
+861 TVVSEGGSNLSGG

-881 ARALAL
+881 A
-887 NPKLLLLDEATSALD
+887 
-902 NRTQAIVSE
+902 
-911 SLDQLNVTRVV
+911 
-922 VAHRLSTIRN
+922 
-932 ADRIYVIKAGR
+932 
-943 VVQVGNFDE
+943 
-952 LAKQP
+952 
-957 GVFAE
+957 
-962 LIKRQLA
+962 

>member
-6 SQSTSNTSGIYSI
+6 SQSKTGAADIHSI
-19 NSNDVF
+19 NSNEVF
-25 PLLSSGL
+25 PLVTPGL
-32 WRVKS
+32 WQVKS
-37 GRLGIF
+37 GRVGIF
-43 AVGWKNG
+43 AVGWKDEG
-50 EPVGERRYLWT
+50 PVGERRYLWT
-61 VDVGDL
+61 LKVGDL
-67 IIETEARSCDLALVA
+67 LIGTEARTCDLALIA
-82 VAFEASEIEPI
+82 VAFEASEIETI
-93 AKEADAN
+93 VTTGESN
-100 GDGGICGHVTIP
+100 SSLEGHVTVP
-112 LLRQVE
+112 LLRQAE
-118 RWVGGLTQVKG
+118 RWMEALTQVKG
-129 FPGRSIA
+129 FPGRSIVDGSDA
-136 ESSEIVG
+136 VG
-143 TVSLEPAEGYSPK
+143 TVNLESNGGYSCK
-156 AAMMWVRP
+156 AAMMWVQP
-164 TTHQAYW
+164 KSDQVHW
-171 LDVERFVLGPSS
+171 LGEEKFVIGTGS
-183 PLFPISRTTWLQAPE
+183 PLFPVLRTTWVQARDMP
-198 DQSVEL
+198 VEL
-204 EIVSADQLCSKS
+204 TVIPAQQLCSNS
-216 SYKEFMQG
+216 TYGDFVQG
-224 LNLFHQ
+224 LTLFHQ

-241 TDRQR
+241 LDRQR
-246 GEQQFTARQ
+246 GEAQFTARQ

-269 VSVLQPSSGDYLLA
+269 VSVLQPSAGDFLLA
-283 DTPLLRVAG
+283 ETPLLRIAG

-300 KIEPP
+300 KINPP
-305 AESEQAQ
+305 AESERSQ
-312 QVKEPLEAI
+312 QLKEPLEAI
-321 ARASQLRM
+321 ARASQLRL

-335 GRWWRQDVGP
+335 GRWWRQDAGP
-345 LVAYTQDERRPVAL
+345 LVAYTQDGHRPVAL
-359 IPVRQTHYELLEA
+359 LPIKQTHYELLDA
-372 NGQRIPVTE
+372 TGKRVVVNE
-381 AVARTVEP
+381 AVANTVEP
-389 VAFMFYRPLPEGHL
+389 VAFMFYRPLPEGDL
-403 TAWNLLKFAFQGR
+403 TAWDLLKFAFHGR
-416 QRDLTVMGLAGV
+416 QRDLVVVGVAGV

-463 LVAVAIG
+463 LVAMAIG

-486 TGSDVA
+486 TGSDVT

-502 KLQTSFF
+502 KLRTSFF

-527 RRLLSGSA
+527 RRILSGSA

-552 FYYSGKLAALALVVA
+552 FYYSGRLAVLALVVA
-567 LLIMV
+567 LLTTG
-572 VTVTSGAFLLKKQRP
+572 VTVTSGALLLKKQRP
-587 MLEIRGE
+587 MLELRGE

-628 LLEIEL
+628 LLQIEL
-634 STQQLED
+634 STQRLED

-659 WLASRLVGP
+659 WVASTLVGP
-668 FELST
+668 LELTT

-709 SQPILAAS
+709 SQPILEAS
-717 PEVTTEKTDPGQL
+717 PEVTSEKTDPGEL
-730 SGAFCVDRVTFRYR
+730 TGAFCMDHVTFRYR
-744 EDGPLILDNVTVEA
+744 DDGPLILDDVTVEA

-778 RLLLGFEHPHS
+778 RLLLGFEHPLS

-796 RDMCGLNLTAIR
+796 RDMCGLNLTTIR

-834 ITQDDA
+834 ISQDDA

-850 EDVRNFPMQLH
+850 DDVRNFPMQLH
-861 TVVSEGGGNLSGG
+861 TVVSEGGSNLSGG

-902 NRTQAIVSE
+902 NKTQAIVSE
-911 SLDQLNVTRVV
+911 SLDRLNVTRVV

-943 VVQVGNFDE
+943 VVQVGSFDE

>member
-6 SQSTSNTSGIYSI
+6 SQSTANTSGIRSI
-19 NSNDVF
+19 NSNEVF
-25 PLLSSGL
+25 PLVSSGL

-61 VDVGDL
+61 VGVDELIVGTD
-67 IIETEARSCDLALVA
+67 ARTCDLALVA
-82 VAFEASEIEPI
+82 VAFDPSELEPI
-93 AKEADAN
+93 NARGAAN
-100 GDGGICGHVTIP
+100 DSICGHVSVP
-112 LLRQVE
+112 LLRQIE
-118 RWVGGLTQVKG
+118 RWVGALTQVKG
-129 FPGRSIA
+129 FPGRSIVDVSDVVGSVKLEA
-136 ESSEIVG
+136 E
-143 TVSLEPAEGYSPK
+143 AGYSPK
-156 AAMMWVRP
+156 AAMMWVKP
-164 TTHQAYW
+164 KNGQVQW
-171 LDVERFVLGPSS
+171 LDGEKFLLGAAS
-183 PLFPISRTTWLQAPE
+183 PLFPISRTTWVRSQQ
-198 DQSVEL
+198 QSVEL
-204 EIVSADQLCSKS
+204 DIVSAHQLCDKS
-216 SYKEFMQG
+216 TYSAFIAG

-230 YALEVIEEGWQ
+230 YALELIEEGWQ

-255 QLNQEVTQTALQGL
+255 QLNQEVTETTLQGL
-269 VSVLQPSSGDYLLA
+269 VSVLQPGSGDYLLA
-283 DTPLLRVAG
+283 ETPLLRVAG
-292 AVGHALGV
+292 AVGHALGIPI
-300 KIEPP
+300 KPP
-305 AESEQAQ
+305 AESERGQQA
-312 QVKEPLEAI
+312 KEPLESI
-321 ARASQLRM
+321 ARASQLRL

-335 GRWWRQDVGP
+335 GRWWREDAGP
-345 LVAYTQDERRPVAL
+345 LVAYTQETRRPVAL
-359 IPVRQTHYELLEA
+359 LPVRQTHYELLEPTGKRTVV
-372 NGQRIPVTE
+372 NE
-381 AVARTVEP
+381 AVARTIEP

-403 TAWNLLKFAFQGR
+403 AAWDLLKFAFQGR
-416 QRDLTVMGLAGV
+416 QRDLLVVALASM
-428 VVTLLGMVLPQM
+428 VVTLLGMVVPQM

-446 DAIPFGSA
+446 DAIPFGSDS
-454 GLLLQIGLA
+454 LLLQIGVA

-486 TGSDVA
+486 TGSDVT

-527 RRLLSGSA
+527 RRILSGSA

-544 ALLNLGLL
+544 AILNLGLL
-552 FYYSGKLAALALVVA
+552 FYYSAKLAALAVGVA

-572 VTVTSGAFLLKKQRP
+572 VTVSSGAFLLKKQRP
-587 MLEIRGE
+587 ILEIKGE

-599 VQLINGVSKLRI
+599 VQLLNGVSKLRI

-628 LLEIEL
+628 LLQIEL
-634 STQQLED
+634 STQRLED
-641 SVNVFNTVIPTVT
+641 SVNVFNTAIPTLT

-659 WLASRLVGP
+659 WLASTLVGP
-668 FELST
+668 LNLTT

-684 IFIGGITNLSLTMI
+684 IFISGVTSLSLTMI
-698 DVMDVIPLWMR
+698 DVLDVIPLWMR
-709 SQPILAAS
+709 SQPILEAQ
-717 PEVTTEKTDPGQL
+717 PEVTAEKTDPGQL
-730 SGAFCVDRVTFRYR
+730 TGAFCMDHVTFRYR
-744 EDGPLILDNVTVEA
+744 DDGPLILDDVTVEA

-911 SLDQLNVTRVV
+911 SLDRLNVTRVV

-943 VVQVGNFDE
+943 VVQVGSFDE

>member
-6 SQSTSNTSGIYSI
+6 SPNLSNIHSIDSNGI
-19 NSNDVF
+19 F
-25 PLLSSGL
+25 QLLDSGL

-43 AVGWKNG
+43 AVEWKDG
-50 EPVGERRYLWT
+50 EPVSERRYLWT
-61 VDVGDL
+61 VDVGDMM
-67 IIETEARSCDLALVA
+67 IGTDTRSCNLALVA
-82 VAFEASEIEPI
+82 VAFESSAIEPI
-93 AKEADAN
+93 AKPEDTN
-100 GDGGICGHVTIP
+100 GNICGHVGIP

-118 RWVGGLTQVKG
+118 RWVEALTQVKG
-129 FPGRSIA
+129 FPGRSIV
-136 ESSEIVG
+136 EFSNSVG
-143 TVSLEPAEGYSPK
+143 PLSLNPTDGYSPK
-156 AAMMWVRP
+156 ATMMWVKLKTNP
-164 TTHQAYW
+164 VYW
-171 LDVERFVLGPSS
+171 LDGEKFVLQPSS
-183 PLFPISRTTWLQAPE
+183 PLFPVSRMTWIQAKEQPV
-198 DQSVEL
+198 DL
-204 EIVSADQLCSKS
+204 EVLSSEQLCSRI
-216 SYKEFMQG
+216 SYREFTQG
-224 LNLFHQ
+224 LTLFHQ

-241 TDRQR
+241 SDRQR

-255 QLNQEVTQTALQGL
+255 QLNQEVTQTTLQGL
-269 VSVLQPSSGDYLLA
+269 VSVLQPGSGNYLLA
-283 DTPLLRVAG
+283 ETPLLRVAG

-300 KIEPP
+300 KIDPP
-305 AESEQAQ
+305 AESEHAQ

-321 ARASQLRM
+321 ARSSQLRL

-345 LVAYTQDERRPVAL
+345 LVAYTQDNRYPVAL
-359 IPVRQTHYELLEA
+359 LPVHQTHYEMLNA
-372 NGQRIPVTE
+372 NGQRVTVIE
-381 AVARTVEP
+381 AVARTLEP
-389 VAFMFYRPLPEGHL
+389 VAFMFYRPLPEGDL
-403 TAWNLLKFAFQGR
+403 TAWDLLKFAFQGR
-416 QRDLTVMGLAGV
+416 RRDLVVVGIAGII
-428 VVTLLGMVLPQM
+428 VTLLGMVLPQM

-446 DAIPFGSA
+446 DAIPFGST
-454 GLLLQIGLA
+454 GLLFQIGLA
-463 LVAVAIG
+463 LVAMAIG
-470 RASFQL
+470 RASFQF

-486 TGSDVA
+486 TGSDVT

-502 KLQTSFF
+502 KLRTSFF
-509 RDYAT
+509 REYST
-514 GDLLSRVSSITSI
+514 GDLLSRVSSITAI
-527 RRLLSGSA
+527 RGILSGSA

-544 ALLNLGLL
+544 AILNLGLL
-552 FYYSGKLAALALVVA
+552 FYYSAKLAALALVVA
-567 LLIMV
+567 LLVMG

-587 MLEIRGE
+587 MLELRGE

-617 AFAQWGNKYRR
+617 AFAQWGNKYRQ
-628 LLEIEL
+628 LLQVEL

-659 WLASRLVGP
+659 WVASTLVGP
-668 FELST
+668 LSLST
-673 GRFLAFNAAFA
+673 GRFLAFSAAFA
-684 IFIGGITNLSLTMI
+684 IFISGITNLSLTMI

-709 SQPILAAS
+709 SQPILKAP

-730 SGAFCVDRVTFRYR
+730 TGAFCLDHVTFRYR
-744 EDGPLILDNVTVEA
+744 DDGPLILDDVTVEA
-758 KPGEFIALVGPSGSG
+758 KPGEFIALVGPSGAG

-778 RLLLGFEHPHS
+778 RLLLGFEHPQS
-789 GTVYYDG
+789 GTIYYDG

-834 ITQDDA
+834 IAQDDA

-850 EDVRNFPMQLH
+850 DDIRSFPMQLH
-861 TVVSEGGGNLSGG
+861 TVVSEGGSNLSGG

-902 NRTQAIVSE
+902 NKTQAIVSE

-943 VVQVGNFDE
+943 VVQVGSFDE
-952 LAKQP
+952 LAKQS

>member
-1 MVLAD
+1 MVLAN
-6 SQSTSNTSGIYSI
+6 SQSPSVTSGIHSI

-25 PLLSSGL
+25 PLVASAL

-50 EPVGERRYLWT
+50 EPIGERRYLWT

-67 IIETEARSCDLALVA
+67 MVGTESRSCDLALVA
-82 VAFEASEIEPI
+82 VAFEATEIEPI
-93 AKEADAN
+93 AKDADAN

-136 ESSEIVG
+136 EASDVVG
-143 TVSLEPAEGYSPK
+143 PMKLGPAEGYSPK
-156 AAMMWVRP
+156 ATMMWVRP
-164 TTHQAYW
+164 TSNKVYW
-171 LDVERFVLGPSS
+171 LDGEKFVLEPSS
-183 PLFPISRTTWLQAPE
+183 PLFPISRTTWLQTQ
-198 DQSVEL
+198 DQPVEL
-204 EIVSADQLCSKS
+204 DVVSAEKLCSKS
-216 SYKEFMQG
+216 SYREFMQG

-230 YALEVIEEGWQ
+230 YSLEIINEGWE

-255 QLNQEVTQTALQGL
+255 QLNQEVTQTTLQGL

-283 DTPLLRVAG
+283 ETPLLRMAG

-321 ARASQLRM
+321 ARSSQLRL

-335 GRWWRQDVGP
+335 GRWWRQDAGP
-345 LVAYTQDERRPVAL
+345 LVAYTQDGHRPVAL

-372 NGQRIPVTE
+372 NGRRVAVNE

-403 TAWNLLKFAFQGR
+403 TAWDLLKFAFQGR
-416 QRDLTVMGLAGV
+416 QRDLTVVGLAGV

-446 DAIPFGSA
+446 DAIPFGST

-527 RRLLSGSA
+527 RQLLSGSA

-552 FYYSGKLAALALVVA
+552 FYYSAKLAALAMAVA

-572 VTVTSGAFLLKKQRP
+572 VTVSSGAILLKKQRP

-641 SVNVFNTVIPTVT
+641 SVNVFNSVIPTIT

-659 WLASRLVGP
+659 WIASTLVGP

-673 GRFLAFNAAFA
+673 GRFLAFNAAFT
-684 IFIGGITNLSLTMI
+684 IFISGITSLSLTMI

-717 PEVTTEKTDPGQL
+717 PEVTTAKNDPGQL
-730 SGAFCVDRVTFRYR
+730 SGAFCMDHVTFRYR
-744 EDGPLILDNVTVEA
+744 DDGPLILNDVKVEA

-778 RLLLGFEHPHS
+778 RLLLGFEKPQS
-789 GTVYYDG
+789 GTVYFDG
-796 RDMCGLNLTAIR
+796 RDMSGLNLTALR
-808 RQLGVVLQNGHISA
+808 RQLGVVLQNGHISS

-902 NRTQAIVSE
+902 NKTQAIVSE
-911 SLDQLNVTRVV
+911 SLDRLNVTRVV

-943 VVQVGNFDE
+943 VVQVGSFDE

-962 LIKRQLA
+962 LIQRQLA

>member
-6 SQSTSNTSGIYSI
+6 SQSTSNTSDIYSI

-82 VAFEASEIEPI
+82 VGFEASEIEPI
-93 AKEADAN
+93 ARDADAN

-136 ESSEIVG
+136 EVSEIVG
-143 TVSLEPAEGYSPK
+143 TVSLEPTGGYSPK
-156 AAMMWVRP
+156 AAMMWVKP
-164 TTHQAYW
+164 TTNQAYW
-171 LDVERFVLGPSS
+171 LDVEQFVLDPSS
-183 PLFPISRTTWLQAPE
+183 PLFPISRTTWLQAP
-198 DQSVEL
+198 DQPVEL
-204 EIVSADQLCSKS
+204 EVVSADQLCSKS
-216 SYKEFMQG
+216 SYKEFMRG

-230 YALEVIEEGWQ
+230 YALEVINEGWE

-255 QLNQEVTQTALQGL
+255 QLNQDVTQTTLQGL

-292 AVGHALGV
+292 AVGHALGL
-300 KIEPP
+300 KIEPS

-335 GRWWRQDVGP
+335 GRWWRQDAGP
-345 LVAYTQDERRPVAL
+345 LVAYTQDGRRPVAL

-372 NGQRIPVTE
+372 SGKRVAVNET
-381 AVARTVEP
+381 VARTVEP

-403 TAWNLLKFAFQGR
+403 TAWDLLKFAFQGR
-416 QRDLTVMGLAGV
+416 QRDLMIVGLAGV

-446 DAIPFGSA
+446 DAIPFGSE
-454 GLLLQIGLA
+454 GLLFQIGLA

-552 FYYSGKLAALALVVA
+552 FYYSGKLAALALAVA

-634 STQQLED
+634 STQRLED

-659 WLASRLVGP
+659 WVASTLVGP

-684 IFIGGITNLSLTMI
+684 IFISGITNLSLTMI

-709 SQPILAAS
+709 SQPILEAS
-717 PEVTTEKTDPGQL
+717 PEVTTEKNDPGAL
-730 SGAFCVDRVTFRYR
+730 SGAFCMDHVTFRYR
-744 EDGPLILDNVTVEA
+744 DDGPLILNDVKVEA

-778 RLLLGFEHPHS
+778 RLLLGFEKPQS
-789 GTVYYDG
+789 GTVYFDG
-796 RDMCGLNLTAIR
+796 RDMAGLNLTAVR

-850 EDVRNFPMQLH
+850 DDVRNFPMQLH

-902 NRTQAIVSE
+902 NKTQAIVSE

-943 VVQVGNFDE
+943 VVQVGSFDE

>member
-6 SQSTSNTSGIYSI
+6 SPNLSNIHSI
-19 NSNDVF
+19 ESNGVF
-25 PLLSSGL
+25 PLVKSGL

-43 AVGWKNG
+43 AVEWKQG
-50 EPVGERRYLWT
+50 EPVGERRYLRT
-61 VDVGDL
+61 VEIGDVMVGTD
-67 IIETEARSCDLALVA
+67 IHTCNLALIA
-82 VAFEASEIEPI
+82 VAFEASEVEPI
-93 AKEADAN
+93 AKPEDAN
-100 GDGGICGHVTIP
+100 GNICGIVGMP

-118 RWVGGLTQVKG
+118 RWVNALTQVKG
-129 FPGRSIA
+129 FPGRTII
-136 ESSEIVG
+136 EFSSHVG
-143 TVSLEPAEGYSPK
+143 TLKLNPADGYSPK
-156 AAMMWVRP
+156 SRIMWVKLK
-164 TTHQAYW
+164 TSSAYW
-171 LDVERFVLGPSS
+171 LDEEKFALQQSS
-183 PLFPISRTTWLQAPE
+183 PLFPVSRTTWVQAK
-198 DQSVEL
+198 DQPADL
-204 EIVSADQLCSKS
+204 EVLPSEQLCSNVAYGDFS
-216 SYKEFMQG
+216 QG

-241 TDRQR
+241 SDRQR

-255 QLNQEVTQTALQGL
+255 QLNQEATETTLQGL
-269 VSVLQPSSGDYLLA
+269 VSVLQPGSGDYLLA
-283 DTPLLRVAG
+283 ETPLLRVAG

-300 KIEPP
+300 TIEPP
-305 AESEQAQ
+305 SESEQNQ

-321 ARASQLRM
+321 ARASQLRL

-345 LVAYTQDERRPVAL
+345 LVAYTQDGRRPVAL
-359 IPVRQTHYELLEA
+359 LPVRQTHYEMMNA
-372 NGQRIPVTE
+372 TGKRVAVNE
-381 AVARTVEP
+381 AVARTLEP
-389 VAFMFYRPLPEGHL
+389 VAFMFYRPLPDGHL
-403 TAWNLLKFAFQGR
+403 TAWDLLKFAFQGR
-416 QRDLTVMGLAGV
+416 QRDLMVMGMAGV

-463 LVAVAIG
+463 LVAVAMG
-470 RASFQL
+470 RACFQL

-486 TGSDVA
+486 TGSDVT

-509 RDYAT
+509 RDYST

-552 FYYSGKLAALALVVA
+552 FYYSAKLAVLALAVA

-572 VTVTSGAFLLKKQRP
+572 VTVTSGAMLLKKQRP
-587 MLEIRGE
+587 MLELRGE

-617 AFAQWGNKYRR
+617 AFAQWGNRYRR
-628 LLEIEL
+628 LLQIEL
-634 STQQLED
+634 STQRLED
-641 SVNVFNTVIPTVT
+641 SVNVFNTIIPTVT

-659 WLASRLVGP
+659 WMASTLVGP
-668 FELST
+668 LNLTT

-684 IFIGGITNLSLTMI
+684 IFIGGITNLSLTII

-709 SQPILAAS
+709 SQPILAAT

-730 SGAFCVDRVTFRYR
+730 TGTFCADRVTFRYR
-744 EDGPLILDNVTVEA
+744 EDGPLILDGVTVEA

-778 RLLLGFEHPHS
+778 RLLLGFERPQS

-808 RQLGVVLQNGHISA
+808 RQMGVVLQNGQISA

-834 ITQDDA
+834 ITQDEA

-861 TVVSEGGGNLSGG
+861 TVISEGGGNLSGG

-902 NRTQAIVSE
+902 NKTQAIVSE
-911 SLDQLNVTRVV
+911 SLDRLNVTRVV

-932 ADRIYVIKAGR
+932 ADRIYVIKAGQ

>member
-6 SQSTSNTSGIYSI
+6 SQSTSNASGIQTI

-25 PLLSSGL
+25 PLSSSGL
-32 WRVKS
+32 WQVKS

-50 EPVGERRYLWT
+50 AAVGERRYLWT

-82 VAFEASEIEPI
+82 VAFEASQIEPI

-136 ESSEIVG
+136 EVSEAVG
-143 TVSLEPAEGYSPK
+143 TVSLEPAGSYSPK
-156 AAMMWVRP
+156 AAMMWVKP
-164 TTHQAYW
+164 KTNQAYW
-171 LDVERFVLGPSS
+171 LDASQFVLDPSS
-183 PLFPISRTTWLQAPE
+183 PLFPISRTTWLQAQEQPV
-198 DQSVEL
+198 DLDV
-204 EIVSADQLCSKS
+204 VSADQLCSKS

-230 YALEVIEEGWQ
+230 YALEVIEAGWQ

-255 QLNQEVTQTALQGL
+255 QLNQEVTQTTLQGL
-269 VSVLQPSSGDYLLA
+269 VSVLQPSAGDYLLA
-283 DTPLLRVAG
+283 ETPLLRIAG
-292 AVGHALGV
+292 AVGHVLGV

-312 QVKEPLEAI
+312 QIKEPLEAI
-321 ARASQLRM
+321 ARSSQLRL

-335 GRWWRQDVGP
+335 GRWWRQDAGP
-345 LVAYTQDERRPVAL
+345 LVAYTQEGRQPVAL
-359 IPVRQTHYELLEA
+359 LPVRQTHYELLDA
-372 NGQRIPVTE
+372 NGKRVAVNE

-389 VAFMFYRPLPEGHL
+389 VAFMFYRPLPDGHL
-403 TAWNLLKFAFQGR
+403 TAWDLLKFAFQGR
-416 QRDLTVMGLAGV
+416 RRDLTVVGLAGIA
-428 VVTLLGMVLPQM
+428 VTLLGMVLPQM

-446 DAIPFGSA
+446 DAIPFGSS

-502 KLQTSFF
+502 KLRTSFF

-552 FYYSGKLAALALVVA
+552 FYYSGKLAALALAVA

-572 VTVTSGAFLLKKQRP
+572 VTITSGALLLKKQRP

-617 AFAQWGNKYRR
+617 AFAQWGNKYRQ
-628 LLEIEL
+628 LLQIEL

-641 SVNVFNTVIPTVT
+641 AVNVFNSVIPTVT

-659 WLASRLVGP
+659 WVASTLVGP
-668 FELST
+668 FSLST
-673 GRFLAFNAAFA
+673 GKFL
-684 IFIGGITNLSLTMI
+684 
-698 DVMDVIPLWMR
+698 
-709 SQPILAAS
+709 
-717 PEVTTEKTDPGQL
+717 
-730 SGAFCVDRVTFRYR
+730 
-744 EDGPLILDNVTVEA
+744 
-758 KPGEFIALVGPSGSG
+758 
-773 KSTVL
+773 
-778 RLLLGFEHPHS
+778 
-789 GTVYYDG
+789 
-796 RDMCGLNLTAIR
+796 
-808 RQLGVVLQNGHISA
+808 
-822 GSIFENISGGAL
+822 
-834 ITQDDA
+834 
-840 WRAAEMAGFA
+840 
-850 EDVRNFPMQLH
+850 
-861 TVVSEGGGNLSGG
+861 
-874 QRQRLII
+874 
-881 ARALAL
+881 
-887 NPKLLLLDEATSALD
+887 
-902 NRTQAIVSE
+902 
-911 SLDQLNVTRVV
+911 
-922 VAHRLSTIRN
+922 
-932 ADRIYVIKAGR
+932 
-943 VVQVGNFDE
+943 
-952 LAKQP
+952 
-957 GVFAE
+957 
-962 LIKRQLA
+962 

>member
-6 SQSTSNTSGIYSI
+6 SQSTSSNSTGVRSI
-19 NSNDVF
+19 NSNEVF
-25 PLLSSGL
+25 PLVSSGL
-32 WRVKS
+32 WRVNS

-43 AVGWKNG
+43 VVGWKNG

-61 VDVGDL
+61 VGVDEL
-67 IIETEARSCDLALVA
+67 IIGTEARTCDLALVA
-82 VAFEASEIEPI
+82 VAFEPSDIEPVGGMG
-93 AKEADAN
+93 AAN
-100 GDGGICGHVTIP
+100 DTICGHVTIP

-118 RWVGGLTQVKG
+118 RWVGELTHVKG
-129 FPGRSIA
+129 FPGRSIV
-136 ESSEIVG
+136 E
-143 TVSLEPAEGYSPK
+143 VSDAVQFVTIEAGNGYSPK
-156 AAMMWVRP
+156 TAMMWVKP
-164 TTHQAYW
+164 TQGTVQW
-171 LDVERFVLGPSS
+171 LDGEEFILQPSS
-183 PLFPISRTTWLQAPE
+183 PLFPISRSTWVRAQ
-198 DQSVEL
+198 DQPVEL
-204 EIVSADQLCSKS
+204 DVVSANQLCNKS
-216 SYKEFMQG
+216 SYGDFIQG

-230 YALEVIEEGWQ
+230 YALELIEEGWQ
-241 TDRQR
+241 SDRQR

-255 QLNQEVTQTALQGL
+255 QLNQDVTETTLQGL
-269 VSVLQPSSGDYLLA
+269 VSVLQQDSGDYLLA
-283 DTPLLRVAG
+283 ETPLLRVAG

-300 KIEPP
+300 KIKPP
-305 AESEQAQ
+305 ADSERGQ
-312 QVKEPLEAI
+312 QSKEPLETI
-321 ARASQLRM
+321 ARSSQLRL

-335 GRWWRQDVGP
+335 GRWWREDAGP
-345 LVAYTQDERRPVAL
+345 LVAYTQENRRPVAL
-359 IPVRQTHYELLEA
+359 LPVRQTHYELLEA
-372 NGQRIPVTE
+372 TGKRAVVNE

-389 VAFMFYRPLPEGHL
+389 VAFMFYRPLPDGQL
-403 TAWNLLKFAFQGR
+403 NAWALLKFAFQGR
-416 QRDLTVMGLAGV
+416 QRDLLVVALAGI
-428 VVTLLGMVLPQM
+428 VVTLLGMVVPQM

-486 TGSDVA
+486 TGSDVT

-502 KLQTSFF
+502 KLRTSFF
-509 RDYAT
+509 RQYPT

-527 RRLLSGSA
+527 RRILSGSA

-552 FYYSGKLAALALVVA
+552 FYYSTELAILALGVA

-572 VTVTSGAFLLKKQRP
+572 VTITSGALLLKKQRP
-587 MLEIRGE
+587 ILELKGE

-617 AFAQWGNKYRR
+617 AFAQWGGKYRR

-634 STQQLED
+634 STQRLED

-659 WLASRLVGP
+659 WLASTLVGP
-668 FELST
+668 LELTT

-684 IFIGGITNLSLTMI
+684 IFISGVTSLSLTMI
-698 DVMDVIPLWMR
+698 DVLDVIPLWMR
-709 SQPILAAS
+709 SQPILEAH

-730 SGAFCVDRVTFRYR
+730 TGAFCVDHVTFRYR
-744 EDGPLILDNVTVEA
+744 DDGPLILNDVTVEA

-778 RLLLGFEHPHS
+778 RLLLGFEHPQS

-850 EDVRNFPMQLH
+850 DDVRSFPMQLH
-861 TVVSEGGGNLSGG
+861 TVISEGGGNLSGG

-911 SLDQLNVTRVV
+911 SLDRLNVTRVV

>member
-1 MVLAD
+1 M
-6 SQSTSNTSGIYSI
+6 IK
-19 NSNDVF
+19 
-25 PLLSSGL
+25 PLE
-32 WRVKS
+32 VKS
-37 GRLGIF
+37 
-43 AVGWKNG
+43 
-50 EPVGERRYLWT
+50 P
-61 VDVGDL
+61 
-67 IIETEARSCDLALVA
+67 
-82 VAFEASEIEPI
+82 
-93 AKEADAN
+93 
-100 GDGGICGHVTIP
+100 
-112 LLRQVE
+112 LRQDVTE
-118 RWVGGLTQVKG
+118 
-129 FPGRSIA
+129 
-136 ESSEIVG
+136 
-143 TVSLEPAEGYSPK
+143 
-156 AAMMWVRP
+156 
-164 TTHQAYW
+164 TT
-171 LDVERFVLGPSS
+171 
-183 PLFPISRTTWLQAPE
+183 
-198 DQSVEL
+198 
-204 EIVSADQLCSKS
+204 
-216 SYKEFMQG
+216 
-224 LNLFHQ
+224 
-230 YALEVIEEGWQ
+230 
-241 TDRQR
+241 
-246 GEQQFTARQ
+246 
-255 QLNQEVTQTALQGL
+255 LQGL
-269 VSVLQPSSGDYLLA
+269 VSVLQPGAGDYLLA

-321 ARASQLRM
+321 ARASQLRL

-335 GRWWRQDVGP
+335 GRWWRQDSGP
-345 LVAYTQDERRPVAL
+345 LVAYTQEGRYPVAL
-359 IPVRQTHYELLEA
+359 LPVHQTHYELLDA
-372 NGQRIPVTE
+372 NGKRMPVNET
-381 AVARTVEP
+381 VARTVEP
-389 VAFMFYRPLPEGHL
+389 VAFMFYRPLPDGDL
-403 TAWNLLKFAFQGR
+403 KAWDLLKFAFQGR
-416 QRDLTVMGLAGV
+416 QRDLMVMAVAGV
-428 VVTLLGMVLPQM
+428 IVTLLGMVLPQM

-446 DAIPFGSA
+446 DAIPFGSV

-470 RASFQL
+470 RACFQL

-486 TGSDVA
+486 TGSDVT

-509 RDYAT
+509 RDYST

-527 RRLLSGSA
+527 RSILSGSA

-552 FYYSGKLAALALVVA
+552 FYYSSKLAVLAMAVA

-572 VTVTSGAFLLKKQRP
+572 VTVTSGALLLKKQRP
-587 MLEIRGE
+587 MLELRGE

-634 STQQLED
+634 STQRLED

-659 WLASRLVGP
+659 WVASTLVGP
-668 FELST
+668 LNLST

-709 SQPILAAS
+709 SQPILDAS

-730 SGAFCVDRVTFRYR
+730 TGAFCVDHVTFRYR
-744 EDGPLILDNVTVEA
+744 DDGPLILDDVTVEA

-773 KSTVL
+773 KSTVM
-778 RLLLGFEHPHS
+778 RLLLGFEHPQS
-789 GTVYYDG
+789 GTIYYDG

-861 TVVSEGGGNLSGG
+861 TVVSEGGSNLSGG

-943 VVQVGNFDE
+943 VVQVGSFDE

>member
-6 SQSTSNTSGIYSI
+6 SQSTSSGIKAI
-19 NSNDVF
+19 NSNEVF
-25 PLLSSGL
+25 PLLSSAL

-67 IIETEARSCDLALVA
+67 IIETEARTCELALVA

-93 AKEADAN
+93 ARDADAN

-136 ESSEIVG
+136 EASEIIG
-143 TVSLEPAEGYSPK
+143 TLSLEPAEGYSPK
-156 AAMMWVRP
+156 AAMMWVKP
-164 TTHQAYW
+164 KLNQAYW
-171 LDVERFVLGPSS
+171 LDGPKFLLEPSS
-183 PLFPISRTTWLQAPE
+183 PLFPISRTTWLQSSDKP
-198 DQSVEL
+198 VEL
-204 EIVSADQLCSKS
+204 EVVSADQLCSKS

-230 YALEVIEEGWQ
+230 YSLEVINEGWE

-246 GEQQFTARQ
+246 GEEQFTARQ
-255 QLNQEVTQTALQGL
+255 QLNQDVTQTTLQGL
-269 VSVLQPSSGDYLLA
+269 VSVLQPGTGDYLLA

-292 AVGHALGV
+292 AVGHAMGV

-305 AESEQAQ
+305 AESEQTQ

-335 GRWWRQDVGP
+335 GRWWRQDSGP
-345 LVAYTQDERRPVAL
+345 LVAYTQDGRRPVAL
-359 IPVRQTHYELLEA
+359 LPVRQTHYELLEA
-372 NGQRIPVTE
+372 NGQRMAVNE

-403 TAWNLLKFAFQGR
+403 TAWDLLKFAFQGR
-416 QRDLTVMGLAGV
+416 RRDLIVVGLAGII
-428 VVTLLGMVLPQM
+428 VTLLGMVLPQM

-446 DAIPFGSA
+446 DAIPFGSS

-544 ALLNLGLL
+544 ALLNLVLL
-552 FYYSGKLAALALVVA
+552 FYYSAKLAALALAVA

-572 VTVTSGAFLLKKQRP
+572 VTVASGALLLKKQRP

-617 AFAQWGNKYRR
+617 AFAQWGNRYRR

-634 STQQLED
+634 STQRLED
-641 SVNVFNTVIPTVT
+641 SVNIFNTVIPTLT

-659 WLASRLVGP
+659 WLASSLVGP

-684 IFIGGITNLSLTMI
+684 IFISGITSLSLTMI

-709 SQPILAAS
+709 SQPILEAA

-730 SGAFCVDRVTFRYR
+730 TGAFKVDRVTFRYR
-744 EDGPLILDNVTVEA
+744 DDGPLILDGVTVEA
-758 KPGEFIALVGPSGSG
+758 NPGEFIALVGPSGSG

-778 RLLLGFEHPHS
+778 RLLLGFERPQS

-822 GSIFENISGGAL
+822 GSIYENISGGAL

-932 ADRIYVIKAGR
+932 ADRIYVIKAGQ
-943 VVQVGNFDE
+943 VVQVGSFDE

>member
-6 SQSTSNTSGIYSI
+6 SQSTSNASGIQTI

-25 PLLSSGL
+25 PLSSSGL
-32 WRVKS
+32 WQVKS

-50 EPVGERRYLWT
+50 AAVGERRYLWT
-61 VDVGDL
+61 VEVGDL

-82 VAFEASEIEPI
+82 VAFEASQIEPI

-136 ESSEIVG
+136 EVSEAVG
-143 TVSLEPAEGYSPK
+143 TVSLEPAGSYSPK
-156 AAMMWVRP
+156 AAMMWVKP
-164 TTHQAYW
+164 KTNQAYW
-171 LDVERFVLGPSS
+171 LDASQFVLDPSS
-183 PLFPISRTTWLQAPE
+183 PLFPISRTTWLQAQEQPV
-198 DQSVEL
+198 DLDV
-204 EIVSADQLCSKS
+204 VSADQLCSKS

-230 YALEVIEEGWQ
+230 YALEVIEAGWQ

-255 QLNQEVTQTALQGL
+255 QLNQEVTQTTLQGL
-269 VSVLQPSSGDYLLA
+269 VSVLQPSAGDYLLA
-283 DTPLLRVAG
+283 ETPLLRIAG
-292 AVGHALGV
+292 AVGHVLGV

-312 QVKEPLEAI
+312 QIKEPLEAI
-321 ARASQLRM
+321 ARSSQLRL

-335 GRWWRQDVGP
+335 GRWWRQDAGP
-345 LVAYTQDERRPVAL
+345 LVAYTQEGRQPVAL
-359 IPVRQTHYELLEA
+359 LPVRQTHYELLDA
-372 NGQRIPVTE
+372 NGKRVAVNE

-389 VAFMFYRPLPEGHL
+389 VAFMFYRPLPDGHL
-403 TAWNLLKFAFQGR
+403 TAWDLLKFAFQGR
-416 QRDLTVMGLAGV
+416 RRDLTVVGLAGIA
-428 VVTLLGMVLPQM
+428 VTLLGMVLPQM

-446 DAIPFGSA
+446 DAIPFGSS

-502 KLQTSFF
+502 KLRTSFF

-552 FYYSGKLAALALVVA
+552 FYYSGKLAALALAVA

-572 VTVTSGAFLLKKQRP
+572 VTITSGALLLKKQRP

-617 AFAQWGNKYRR
+617 AFAQWGDKYRQ
-628 LLEIEL
+628 LLQIEL

-641 SVNVFNTVIPTVT
+641 AVNVFNSVIPTVT

-659 WLASRLVGP
+659 WVASTLVGP
-668 FELST
+668 FSLST
-673 GRFLAFNAAFA
+673 GKFLAFNAAFA
-684 IFIGGITNLSLTMI
+684 IFISGITNLSLTMI

-709 SQPILAAS
+709 SQPILEAP
-717 PEVTTEKTDPGQL
+717 PEVTIEKNDPGQL
-730 SGAFCVDRVTFRYR
+730 SGAFCVDHVTFRYR
-744 EDGPLILDNVTVEA
+744 DDGPLILNDVKVEA

-778 RLLLGFEHPHS
+778 RLLLGFEKPQS
-789 GTVYYDG
+789 GTVYFDG
-796 RDMCGLNLTAIR
+796 RDMAGLNLTAVR

-840 WRAAEMAGFA
+840 WRAAEMSGFA

-902 NRTQAIVSE
+902 NKTQAIVSD
-911 SLDQLNVTRVV
+911 SLDRLNVTRVV

-932 ADRIYVIKAGR
+932 ADRIYVIRAGR
-943 VVQVGNFDE
+943 VVQVGNFDQ

-957 GVFAE
+957 GVFAD

>member
-6 SQSTSNTSGIYSI
+6 SQSTSNASGIQTIS
-19 NSNDVF
+19 SNDVF
-25 PLLSSGL
+25 PLLASGL
-32 WRVKS
+32 WQVKS

-43 AVGWKNG
+43 AVSWKNG
-50 EPVGERRYLWT
+50 AAVGERRYLWT

-136 ESSEIVG
+136 EVSEAVG
-143 TVSLEPAEGYSPK
+143 TVSLESAGSYSPK
-156 AAMMWVRP
+156 AAMMWVKP
-164 TTHQAYW
+164 KTNQAYW
-171 LDVERFVLGPSS
+171 LDTSQFVLEPSS
-183 PLFPISRTTWLQAPE
+183 PLFPISRTTWLQTQE
-198 DQSVEL
+198 QSVDL
-204 EIVSADQLCSKS
+204 EVVSADQLCSKS

-230 YALEVIEEGWQ
+230 YALEVIEAGWQ

-255 QLNQEVTQTALQGL
+255 QLNQEVTQTTLQGL
-269 VSVLQPSSGDYLLA
+269 VSVLQPSAGDYLLA
-283 DTPLLRVAG
+283 ETPLLRIAG

-321 ARASQLRM
+321 ARSSQLRL

-335 GRWWRQDVGP
+335 GRWWRQDAGP
-345 LVAYTQDERRPVAL
+345 LVAYTQEGRQPVAL
-359 IPVRQTHYELLEA
+359 IPVRQTHYELLDA
-372 NGQRIPVTE
+372 SGKRVAVNE
-381 AVARTVEP
+381 AVAKTVEP

-403 TAWNLLKFAFQGR
+403 TAWDLLKFAFQGR
-416 QRDLTVMGLAGV
+416 RRDLTVVGLAGV

-446 DAIPFGSA
+446 DAIPFGSS
-454 GLLLQIGLA
+454 GLLFQIGLA

-502 KLQTSFF
+502 KLRTSFF

-552 FYYSGKLAALALVVA
+552 FYYSGKLAALALAVA

-572 VTVTSGAFLLKKQRP
+572 VTITSGALLLKKQRP

-617 AFAQWGNKYRR
+617 AFAQWGNKYRQ
-628 LLEIEL
+628 LLQIEL

-641 SVNVFNTVIPTVT
+641 SVSVFNSVIPTVT

-659 WLASRLVGP
+659 WVASTLVGP
-668 FELST
+668 FSLST
-673 GRFLAFNAAFA
+673 GKFLAFNAAFA

-709 SQPILAAS
+709 SQPILAAP
-717 PEVTTEKTDPGQL
+717 PEVTIEKNDPGQL
-730 SGAFCVDRVTFRYR
+730 SGAFCVDHVTFRYR
-744 EDGPLILDNVTVEA
+744 DDGPLILNDVKVEA

-778 RLLLGFEHPHS
+778 RLLLGFEKPQS
-789 GTVYYDG
+789 GTVYFDG
-796 RDMCGLNLTAIR
+796 RDMAGLNLTAVR

-840 WRAAEMAGFA
+840 WRAAEMSGFA

-902 NRTQAIVSE
+902 NKTQAIVSD
-911 SLDQLNVTRVV
+911 SLDRLNVTRVV

-932 ADRIYVIKAGR
+932 ADRIYVIRAGR

-957 GVFAE
+957 GVFAD

>member
-6 SQSTSNTSGIYSI
+6 SQSPSSTSSIQSI
-19 NSNDVF
+19 NSNDIF
-25 PLLSSGL
+25 PLVAAGL

-43 AVGWKNG
+43 VVGWQDG
-50 EPVGERRYLWT
+50 APVGERRYLWT

-67 IIETEARSCDLALVA
+67 MVGTDARSCDLALMA
-82 VAFEASEIEPI
+82 VAFEASEIETI
-93 AKEADAN
+93 VTMAD
-100 GDGGICGHVTIP
+100 DSSDICGHVTIP

-118 RWVGGLTQVKG
+118 RWVEALTLVKG

-136 ESSEIVG
+136 EVSDMVG
-143 TVSLEPAEGYSPK
+143 TLSLQPADGYSPK
-156 AAMMWVRP
+156 AAMMWVKP
-164 TTHQAYW
+164 TNNSVYW
-171 LDVERFVLGPSS
+171 LDTEEFVLQPSA
-183 PLFPISRTTWLQAPE
+183 PLFPISRTTWVQAHDQPVDLQ
-198 DQSVEL
+198 V
-204 EIVSADQLCSKS
+204 VSANQLCSKI
-216 SYKEFMQG
+216 SYGEFIQG

-230 YALEVIEEGWQ
+230 YALEIIEAGWQ
-241 TDRQR
+241 SDRQR

-255 QLNQEVTQTALQGL
+255 QLNQEVTQTTLQGL
-269 VSVLQPSSGDYLLA
+269 VSVLQPSAGDYLLA
-283 DTPLLRVAG
+283 ETPLLRVAG

-305 AESEQAQ
+305 AESEQAH

-321 ARASQLRM
+321 ARASQLRL

-335 GRWWRQDVGP
+335 GRWWRQDAGP
-345 LVAYTQDERRPVAL
+345 LVAYTQDGRRPVAL
-359 IPVRQTHYELLEA
+359 LPIRQTHYEMMDA
-372 NGQRIPVTE
+372 TGQRVIIDE
-381 AVARTVEP
+381 AVANTVEP

-403 TAWNLLKFAFQGR
+403 TAWDLLKFAFHGR
-416 QRDLTVMGLAGV
+416 QRDLTVVGLAGV

-486 TGSDVA
+486 TGSDVT

-509 RDYAT
+509 RDYST

-527 RRLLSGSA
+527 RRILSGSA

-552 FYYSGKLAALALVVA
+552 FYYSGKLAVLALAVA

-572 VTVTSGAFLLKKQRP
+572 VTVTSGALLLKKQRP
-587 MLEIRGE
+587 MLELRGE

-617 AFAQWGNKYRR
+617 AFAQWGDKYRR
-628 LLEIEL
+628 LLQIEL
-634 STQQLED
+634 STQRLED

-659 WLASRLVGP
+659 WVASTLVGP
-668 FELST
+668 LELST

-684 IFIGGITNLSLTMI
+684 IFIGGVTNLSLTMI

-730 SGAFCVDRVTFRYR
+730 TGAFCVDHITFRYR
-744 EDGPLILDNVTVEA
+744 DDGPLILDDVTLEA

-778 RLLLGFEHPHS
+778 RLLLGFEHPQS

-850 EDVRNFPMQLH
+850 DDIRSFPMQLH
-861 TVVSEGGGNLSGG
+861 TVVSEGGSNLSGG

-911 SLDQLNVTRVV
+911 SLDRLNVTRVV

-943 VVQVGNFDE
+943 VVQVGSFDE